1 MHFTFCC
8 NQSEKSQKRYGDNS
22 GLAVL
27 LGALLEK
34 LLIAIRMFTQ
44 KYREY
49 LRSLILY
56 IPWNY
61 IRGIIWRSQYL
72 YLQY

>member
-1 MHFTFCC
+1 MLFTFCC

-27 LGALLEK
+27 LGAPLEK

-44 KYREY
+44 KYRGY
-49 LRSLILY
+49 LRSLLLY
-56 IPWNY
+56 IP
-61 IRGIIWRSQYL
+61 
-72 YLQY
+72 